1 MKTSIRKIPAAVL
14 LLVLCLTVFPLSAF
28 AADTSVGVAIPVSV
42 ELSGETPS
50 PEETYTFVLQAVDNA
65 PMPEESTLKIIGAG
79 KGEFPVINYST
90 PGIYCYT
97 VTQQAGSHDRGHY
110 DATVYYVRVSVT
122 NGEYGG
128 LEAVVAAHT
137 DAAMTSEKQD
147 MTFTNTYDPAQSDS
161 SSGGSSG
168 GSSGSSGSSSS
179 SSTGVASP
187 QTGDNANILLPAV
200 GGAAAVAV
208 LIVCCTVYGRR
219 KKEAE

>member
-50 PEETYTFVLQAVDNA
+50 
-65 PMPEESTLKIIGAG
+65 PEESTLKIIGAG

-128 LEAVVAAHT
+128 LEAVVAVHT

-147 MTFTNTYDPAQSDS
+147 MTFTNTYDPVQSDS

-208 LIVCCTVYGRR
+208 LIVCGTVYGRR

>member
-128 LEAVVAAHT
+128 LEAVVAVHT

-147 MTFTNTYDPAQSDS
+147 MTFTNTYDPVQSDS

-208 LIVCCTVYGRR
+208 LIVCGAVYGRR

>member
-1 MKTSIRKIPAAVL
+1 
-14 LLVLCLTVFPLSAF
+14 
-28 AADTSVGVAIPVSV
+28 
-42 ELSGETPS
+42 
-50 PEETYTFVLQAVDNA
+50 
-65 PMPEESTLKIIGAG
+65 MPEESTLKIIGAG

-128 LEAVVAAHT
+128 LEAVVAVHT

-147 MTFTNTYDPAQSDS
+147 MTFTNTYDPVQSDS

-208 LIVCCTVYGRR
+208 LIVCGTVYGRR

>member
-1 MKTSIRKIPAAVL
+1 MLL
-14 LLVLCLTVFPLSAF
+14 LLVLCLTVSPISAY
-28 AADTSVGVAIPVSV
+28 AAGMVGVAIPVSV
-42 ELSGETPS
+42 NRTGDAPS

-128 LEAVVAAHT
+128 LEAVVAVHT

-147 MTFTNTYDPAQSDS
+147 MTFTNTYDPVQSDS

-200 GGAAAVAV
+200 GGAAAVTV
-208 LIVCCTVYGRR
+208 LIVCVTVYGRR